1 MRRRSIESLYSRAR
15 GGATGVL
22 GALQVPSRGW
32 RGDPIGRTTGQL
44 LPDLVSSC
52 ARVVRKTRLPSRE
65 GVLAFFGN
73 QLGANA
79 VAWTAGVMAAGL
91 VEVFF
96 EQRSVRN
103 LWGLA
108 AWGGRTLVSAD
119 DYRVIMTLTSYTT
132 GLVMLILMR
141 HLVLR
146 WVSEFRDLR
155 LERSE
160 PDQASDPL

>member
-1 MRRRSIESLYSRAR
+1 MRRRSIEGLYSRAR

-22 GALQVPSRGW
+22 GALRVPGRGW
-32 RGDPIGRTTGQL
+32 RGDTIRRASGQL
-44 LPDLVSSC
+44 LPDLVSSG

-65 GVLAFFGN
+65 GVLAFFGK
-73 QLGANA
+73 QLWANA

-91 VEVFF
+91 VEAFF
-96 EQRSVRN
+96 EQRSMRN

-108 AWGGRTLVSAD
+108 GWGGRTLVSAD

-132 GLVMLILMR
+132 GLLMLILMR

-160 PDQASDPL
+160 RETSDPS

>member
-32 RGDPIGRTTGQL
+32 RADTIWRTTGHL

-65 GVLAFFGN
+65 GALAFIGN
-73 QLGANA
+73 QLGANV
-79 VAWTAGVMAAGL
+79 VAWTAGVMSARL
-91 VEVFF
+91 VETFF
-96 EQRSVRN
+96 EQRGMRN

-108 AWGGRTLVSAD
+108 AWGDRTLVSAD

-155 LERSE
+155 LERCE
-160 PDQASDPL
+160 RDQVSDPS

>member
-1 MRRRSIESLYSRAR
+1 MRWRSIESPYPRAR
-15 GGATGVL
+15 DGATGAL

-32 RGDPIGRTTGQL
+32 RGDAIWRTTGQL
-44 LPDLVSSC
+44 LPDLVSSG
-52 ARVVRKTRLPSRE
+52 ARVVRKARLPSR
-65 GVLAFFGN
+65 GGIVAFFGN
-73 QLGANA
+73 QLWANA
-79 VAWTAGVMAAGL
+79 VAWTAGLIAAGL
-91 VEVFF
+91 VEAFF
-96 EQRSVRN
+96 EQRSMRN

-108 AWGGRTLVSAD
+108 AWGGRTLVSTD

-160 PDQASDPL
+160 RDQVSDPS

>member
-1 MRRRSIESLYSRAR
+1 MRRPSIESLYSRAR

-22 GALQVPSRGW
+22 GTLQVPSRGW
-32 RGDPIGRTTGQL
+32 RADTIWRSTGQL

-73 QLGANA
+73 QLWANA
-79 VAWTAGVMAAGL
+79 VGWTAGVMAAGL
-91 VEVFF
+91 VEAFF
-96 EQRSVRN
+96 EQRSMRN

-108 AWGGRTLVSAD
+108 AWGGRTVVSSD
-119 DYRVIMTLTSYTT
+119 DYQVIMTLTSYTT
-132 GLVMLILMR
+132 GLVMMILMR

-146 WVSEFRDLR
+146 WISEFRDLR

-160 PDQASDPL
+160 REASD

>member
-1 MRRRSIESLYSRAR
+1 MRRRSIESLYSRDR

-32 RGDPIGRTTGQL
+32 RGDTIWRTTGQL
-44 LPDLVSSC
+44 LPDLVSSG
-52 ARVVRKTRLPSRE
+52 ARVVRKTRLPSRG

-91 VEVFF
+91 VEALF
-96 EQRSVRN
+96 EQRSMRN

-119 DYRVIMTLTSYTT
+119 DYRVIMSLTSYTT
-132 GLVMLILMR
+132 GLVMLILIR

-146 WVSEFRDLR
+146 WASEFRDLR
-155 LERSE
+155 LESGER
-160 PDQASDPL
+160 DQASDPS